1 MIVVEVTW
9 ARSEEVMKIT
19 QHNIMFLATLQK
31 FQVKMYS
38 RNRVGGIYPERGL
51 QGIVLV
57 LESNKELYGANV
69 LLL

>member
-31 FQVKMYS
+31 FQVKIYS
-38 RNRVGGIYPERGL
+38 RNRVGGIYPHIYL
-51 QGIVLV
+51 
-57 LESNKELYGANV
+57 A
-69 LLL
+69 LLAI